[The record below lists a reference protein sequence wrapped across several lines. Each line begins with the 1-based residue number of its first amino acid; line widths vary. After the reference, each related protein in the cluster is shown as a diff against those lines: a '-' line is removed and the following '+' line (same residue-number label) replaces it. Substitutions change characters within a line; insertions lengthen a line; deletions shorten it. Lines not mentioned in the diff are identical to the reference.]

1 MDIITLLAAAFG
13 TYSVYW
19 LVKSLL
25 SQLILG
31 IHRLRAR
38 RRGQIITSTFTRR
51 KETRLLGDRLS
62 RLILKYSFGKRF
74 FEIFQNA
81 HLPMSFGAFL
91 ERFLEILFLSCLL
104 VLIITHNVLSTILIF
119 LGLLIISIYVLRQR
133 SHRRIEIF
141 KEQLPIALITVANA
155 MSAGTSLEKALERA
169 AEETPPPLSPELR
182 RVVED
187 MQVGYTLEQALEGL
201 RKRVPLEELDA
212 ILASILIQRRTG
224 GNLPD
229 LLENTARILQRDIRL
244 RRDLMVLTAQTRV
257 SAQIVGLAPF
267 VLGALFLATNPSYR
281 QVALKNPLGI
291 ALIFIA
297 LFLEVIGY
305 FAIRR
310 LIDIKI

>member
-1 MDIITLLAAAFG
+1 
-13 TYSVYW
+13 
-19 LVKSLL
+19 
-25 SQLILG
+25 
-31 IHRLRAR
+31 
-38 RRGQIITSTFTRR
+38 
-51 KETRLLGDRLS
+51 
-62 RLILKYSFGKRF
+62 
-74 FEIFQNA
+74 
-81 HLPMSFGAFL
+81 MSFGAFL